1 MYYRLEEVVLEV
13 KKLRS
18 GAKMP
23 VIMCQFCHL
32 IIQVT
37 LRKLL
42 VSLCLIFLIYIT
54 SNSISF
60 ILWS

>member
-1 MYYRLEEVVLEV
+1 MYYKLEEVVLEV

-23 VIMCQFCHL
+23 GIMCQFCHL

-42 VSLCLIFLIYIT
+42 VSLCLIFFIYIT
-54 SNSISF
+54 SNSISY